1 MDKLL
6 QAFYKYTLSK
16 KYDTLPTLTQ
26 KSSQTP
32 RSFPERAQLFLFG
45 LVPVN

>member
-16 KYDTLPTLTQ
+16 KYDTLPKQTQ
-26 KSSQTP
+26 KILQNT
-32 RSFPERAQLFLFG
+32 RSFPERAQVFLFG